1 MACSSSPAACCENG
15 PMVMAS
21 TETLKTPPQAM
32 VHRQFS
38 TLEIKRATLY
48 LAAFSLIRRSLCDFL
63 SGARCF
69 LLVHP
74 QRSFFRRS
82 SQPRLDGTRAAL
94 ERQGQRHR
102 RYGHQPS
109 VGCVAW
115 RWRVEDGQRLV
126 SARRVIYTFN
136 GGAAWARAAFTVAG
150 RARAPAPTSIFADE
164 AGVLYVGTQDG
175 GAYVCTDTVH
185 LCDGS
190 GGSGKWTPW
199 GLNAASGPD
208 ASPRM
213 ITAIAESN
221 PPSAP
226 RTFWMAT

>member
-1 MACSSSPAACCENG
+1 
-15 PMVMAS
+15 
-21 TETLKTPPQAM
+21 
-32 VHRQFS
+32 
-38 TLEIKRATLY
+38 
-48 LAAFSLIRRSLCDFL
+48 
-63 SGARCF
+63 
-69 LLVHP
+69 
-74 QRSFFRRS
+74 
-82 SQPRLDGTRAAL
+82 
-94 ERQGQRHR
+94 
-102 RYGHQPS
+102 
-109 VGCVAW
+109 
-115 RWRVEDGQRLV
+115 
-126 SARRVIYTFN
+126 VIYTFN

-226 RTFWMAT
+226 RTFWMATSQGLYRKLPGASAWTKAIGNPGYVYNEVAVDPSCRSRIYTGVGYLDPISRSRGGIEFSANNGAGWTTLTSGFDLHAVPITQIVVAPGAPARVMASTYGRGSWEYNWGPALPPCAP

>member
-1 MACSSSPAACCENG
+1 M
-15 PMVMAS
+15 
-21 TETLKTPPQAM
+21 
-32 VHRQFS
+32 
-38 TLEIKRATLY
+38 
-48 LAAFSLIRRSLCDFL
+48 
-63 SGARCF
+63 
-69 LLVHP
+69 
-74 QRSFFRRS
+74 
-82 SQPRLDGTRAAL
+82 
-94 ERQGQRHR
+94 
-102 RYGHQPS
+102 
-109 VGCVAW
+109 
-115 RWRVEDGQRLV
+115 
-126 SARRVIYTFN
+126 IYTFN

-226 RTFWMAT
+226 RTFWMATSQGLYRKLPGASAWTKAIGNPGYVYNEVAVDPSCRSRIYTGVGYLDPISRSRRRPGRPGPRYGQHLWPWLVGIQLGAGAASVRTLADALSARPLLPSGHASLTCAPSDRPC